1 MDPFARKMI
10 LGSFAFAAVMLLM
23 LAALSVIYFHT
34 HPRCTEQVLSQI
46 PSPDGQWIAAVMRQR
61 CGEESPFFV
70 HVNLR
75 ALGSPPRLGFFS
87 GRADDGEVFVA
98 EQDAPETLPEITWI
112 SAAQLRIRCSSC
124 RSPHV
129 EQHWGRI
136 VVK

>member
-23 LAALSVIYFHT
+23 LAALSVFYVHT
-34 HPRCTEQVLSQI
+34 HPHCTEQVISQI
-46 PSPDGQWIAAVMRQR
+46 PSPDGRVVAAVIQQR

-75 ALGSPPRLGFFS
+75 AAGSPLRLGFFS
-87 GRADDGEVFVA
+87 GRAEDGQVFIA
-98 EQDAPETLPEITWI
+98 EQDTPETLPEIAWL
-112 SAAQLRIRCSSC
+112 SAGELRVRCPGC
-124 RSPHV
+124 RNSHV
-129 EQHWGRI
+129 EQRWGPV